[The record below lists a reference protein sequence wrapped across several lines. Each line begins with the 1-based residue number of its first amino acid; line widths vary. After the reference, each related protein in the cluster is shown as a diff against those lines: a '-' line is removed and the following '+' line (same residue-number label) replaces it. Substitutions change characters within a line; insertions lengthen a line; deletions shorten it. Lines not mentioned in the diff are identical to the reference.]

1 MNPDILKYLEDIN
14 LSIQAIE
21 DHVSNVPTLRE
32 YESDLKTID
41 AVERRL
47 AIIGE
52 ALFKADKLDK
62 SLPVS
67 QKQKIIGLR
76 HILVHDYDLI
86 DDSTIWLIIKN
97 NLPILKREIRQL
109 MENN

>member
-1 MNPDILKYLEDIN
+1 MNRDILKYLEDIR
-14 LSIQAIE
+14 LSIEVIE
-21 DHVSNVPTLRE
+21 HHVSNVLSLE
-32 YESDLKTID
+32 AYHENMLVID

-62 SLPVS
+62 LLPIHD
-67 QKQKIIGLR
+67 KAKIIGLR

-86 DDSTIWLIIKN
+86 EDATIWNIIHK
-97 NLPILKREIRQL
+97 NLPLLKQEVTTLLQF
-109 MENN
+109 